1 MGDST
6 EQFDVVVI
14 GGGPAGMLAA
24 GRAGEL
30 GAKVALLEK
39 NDSLGRKL
47 LITGK
52 GRCNIT
58 QAEFNDAEFIKTLG
72 KSGKFLFSSLAAFG
86 PEEVIEFLEKRGL
99 KTKIERGGRV
109 FPVSNR
115 ARDVLKIL
123 EKYLKDNNV
132 KIFYNAEVM
141 SFEQVDNRIGS
152 VILKKVYPVK
162 SSQSE
167 VAEGEFNGDRI
178 KSINIGKN
186 SITAQNYILC
196 TGGKAYPATGSTG
209 KGYEW
214 LKQIGH
220 TIISPTPALV
230 PLRTKETWP
239 QAAQGLSLK
248 NVGVSLWQKGK
259 KQTER
264 FGEMLFTH
272 WGVSGP
278 IILDLSHEAGE
289 LLKKGQVELVID
301 LKPAL
306 NLEKLDE
313 RLKRDCQLFS
323 NKNFRNYLPE
333 LLPQKLINPIIEL
346 SHIAPDRKINSL
358 HKDERKELAKIVKN
372 LKLTVTQ
379 LLGFDQ
385 AIVTSGGVALKEI
398 DSKTLR
404 SRIVPNLFLAGEI
417 IDLDGPTG
425 GYNLQICWSTG
436 YAAGTYAA
444 QL

>member
-1 MGDST
+1 MDKT
-6 EQFDVVVI
+6 KEQFDVVVI

-58 QAEFNDAEFIKTLG
+58 QAEFNDQEFIKTLG
-72 KSGKFLFSSLAAFG
+72 KRSKFLFSSLAVFG
-86 PEEVIEFLEKRGL
+86 PAEVIEFFEKRGL
-99 KTKIERGGRV
+99 KTKTERGGRV
-109 FPVSNR
+109 FPVSDR
-115 ARDVLKIL
+115 ARDVLKVL
-123 EKYLKDNNV
+123 EKYLKESKV
-132 KIFYNAEVM
+132 KIFYNVEIKNIK
-141 SFEQVDNRIGS
+141 FEEGNIKS
-152 VILKKVYPVK
+152 VSLHPVK
-162 SSQSE
+162 SPRSGVAGSE
-167 VAEGEFNGDRI
+167 FNRVKEGEVIAR
-178 KSINIGKN
+178 
-186 SITAQNYILC
+186 NYILC

-209 KGYEW
+209 DGYQW
-214 LKQIGH
+214 AKQLGH
-220 TIISPTPALV
+220 TIVNPMPALV
-230 PLRTKETWP
+230 PLKIKETWP
-239 QAAQGLSLK
+239 QEAQGLSLK
-248 NVGVSLWQKGK
+248 NVGASLWQNGK
-259 KQTER
+259 KQTQR

-272 WGVSGP
+272 FGVSGP
-278 IILDLSHEAGE
+278 IILDLSQEAGE
-289 LLKKGQVELVID
+289 LLKKGSVELNID

-306 NLEKLDE
+306 NAEKLDE
-313 RLKRDCQLFS
+313 RLKRDCQIFS

-346 SHIAPDRKINSL
+346 SGIVPDRKINSL
-358 HKDERKELAKIVKN
+358 RKEERKALAKILKN

-404 SRIVPNLFLAGEI
+404 SKIVSNLFFAGEI

-436 YAAGTYAA
+436 YAAGSYAA
-444 QL
+444 QDRMV